1 MNTRQ
6 DKVTKRL
13 FLSLLPRGLILNNGI
28 LITSL
33 ENQFKKPG
41 VLHAQSLASLE
52 LQNLMLSFSF
62 CYLILIPDFFIL

>member
-52 LQNLMLSFSF
+52 LQDLMLSFSF
-62 CYLILIPDFFIL
+62 CYLILTPDFFIL